1 MAGNSKPL
9 TRDELL
15 AIFMTGGR
23 NGGEKSRA
31 LPKHSYG
38 DPANHVEFERAKKI
52 KRSKKKGKR

>member
-1 MAGNSKPL
+1 MSGKPL

-15 AIFMTGGR
+15 AIFMAGGR

-31 LPKHSYG
+31 LPSHEYG

-52 KRSKKKGKR
+52 KRSKKKKGR

>member
-15 AIFMTGGR
+15 AIFMAGGR

-31 LPKHSYG
+31 LPSHSYG
-38 DPANHVEFERAKKI
+38 DPSNHVEFERAKKI